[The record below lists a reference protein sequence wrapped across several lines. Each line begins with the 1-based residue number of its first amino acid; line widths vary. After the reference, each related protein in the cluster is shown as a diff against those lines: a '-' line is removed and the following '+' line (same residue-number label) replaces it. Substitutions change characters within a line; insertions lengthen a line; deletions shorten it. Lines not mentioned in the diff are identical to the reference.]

1 MLARSYLIGAFA
13 ALSLAVSAHAATVD
27 FEDAGV
33 PGQAGASATWDGTA
47 YGFNSDG
54 MHFSNA
60 DVIDLQNGPAVWH
73 NGVGGAHDG
82 DYAAFNDWNG
92 TISVTRAGGGKFSVS
107 DMWIGAWQGWAN
119 TLTLTGWS
127 GGVAVDSL
135 STGYTGTWS
144 DATVNFSNIDKLTL
158 SGGLF
163 LVDDM
168 TVSTVPE
175 PTPALMLALA
185 LGAGLLVKRKRQN

>member
-1 MLARSYLIGAFA
+1 MLARSTLIGAFA
-13 ALSLAVSAHAATVD
+13 ALSLAASAHAATVN

-33 PGQAGASATWDGTA
+33 PGQAVASSSWDGTA
-47 YGFNSDG
+47 NGFNSDG

-60 DVIDLQNGPAVWH
+60 DVVDLQNGPAWWH
-73 NGVGGAHDG
+73 TGVGAAHSG
-82 DYAAFNDWNG
+82 DYAGFNDFGG
-92 TISVTRAGGGKFSVS
+92 TITVTAVGGGNFSVS
-107 DMWIGAWQGWAN
+107 DMWIGGWQGASD

-144 DATVNFSNIDKLTL
+144 DASVNFSNIDKLTL

-163 LVDDM
+163 FVDDM

-175 PTPALMLALA
+175 PTPALLMALA
-185 LGAGLLVKRKRQN
+185 LGAGLLVKRKRQQ